1 MDTHDNAPRHVAV
14 PDAPHRAGVGPG
26 GTTRRGVLLAA
37 GALGVGAALAGCEA
51 YGDTGADTEVAQ
63 GAGATPGASHGASP
77 APGGGDG
84 GAGAGGGGGGGTVLG
99 PVSAVPVGGGQVFGD
114 QQVVV
119 TQPQAGTIRAF
130 TAVCTHQGCTVA
142 NVTGGTINCT
152 CHGSKFDINTGAVV
166 NPPAPRPLKAVTVT
180 VAEGQILLP

>member
-1 MDTHDNAPRHVAV
+1 MDTHDSAQQDVAV
-14 PDAPHRAGVGPG
+14 PDAVTPSGTRPP
-26 GTTRRGVLLAA
+26 GTTRRTVLVAA
-37 GALGVGAALAGCEA
+37 GALGVVAALAGCEA
-51 YGDTGADTEVAQ
+51 YGDTGAQTEVAQ
-63 GAGATPGASHGASP
+63 GTGAPTDAGATPGA
-77 APGGGDG
+77 G
-84 GAGAGGGGGGGTVLG
+84 GAGSGGGTVLG
-99 PVSAVPVGGGQVFGD
+99 PVSGIPVGGGQVFGD

-119 TQPQAGTIRAF
+119 TQPQAGTIKAF